1 MNPKVQ
7 RRQDIELLRV
17 VAAFGIVWFHAR
29 APGGQVAYAGLVV
42 FLVLSTYLV
51 RRGGNPP
58 SLDSLRR
65 RSRRLLLPWMVWF
78 AVYGAFAFAL
88 RGVVLDTSNGYVAAV
103 MSGTNIHLWYLPFTF
118 LCLAAV
124 DVLHAHV
131 SAPTAAWL
139 GGLSALGL
147 TATAPIWRPAT
158 LAMPYPLLQWADALA
173 PVAFGI
179 FLQTA
184 WALPRFARRILLF
197 ATIGAALL
205 VAWSNSIG
213 TSYAVGFVACA
224 VIAAG
229 NSARWSWLRIQ
240 PVADLSFGIYLCHIV
255 ILEALIRYGALDG
268 VALPILTF
276 ALAAA
281 VVAVGR
287 KIAPRYRDHWS

>member
-1 MNPKVQ
+1 MQ

-42 FLVLSTYLV
+42 FLVLSTFLV

-65 RSRRLLLPWMVWF
+65 RSRRLLLPWLVWF
-78 AVYGAFAFAL
+78 VIYGALAFAL
-88 RGVVLDTSNGYVAAV
+88 RGVFLDTGNGYVAAV

-118 LCLAAV
+118 LCLSAV
-124 DVLHAHV
+124 DVLHSHV

-139 GGLSALGL
+139 GGLLTLGL

-179 FLQTA
+179 FLQGSS
-184 WALPRFARRILLF
+184 ALPSFARRFLLF
-197 ATIGAALL
+197 VIIGAALL
-205 VAWSNSIG
+205 ASRSNSIG
-213 TSYAVGFVACA
+213 TSYAVGFLACA
-224 VIAAG
+224 VIVAG
-229 NSARWSWLRIQ
+229 TTARWSWPRIQ
-240 PVADLSFGIYLCHIV
+240 PVADLTFGIYLGHII
-255 ILEALIRYGALDG
+255 ILEALLRYATLGA
-268 VALPILTF
+268 VELPILTF
-276 ALAAA
+276 ALAAVA
-281 VVAVGR
+281 VAVGR
-287 KIAPRYRDHWS
+287 KIAPRYRDIWS